1 MTTQLVTTL
10 FGALAIAAVIGI
22 VLIAI
27 AGFMFWSLEERPQ
40 TEESDEL
47 RKH

>member
-1 MTTQLVTTL
+1 MTNQLIAAIIT
-10 FGALAIAAVIGI
+10 ALAIAAAIGI